1 MWNGKY
7 VEFDM
12 VMERVMSN
20 PIFVDVDYSN
30 ALEWTYQAMN
40 KIGTTIPYMHKV
52 SDGNKEMNHIDPVQI
67 VNYRAEIPCDLYM
80 LEQIRDWDTQV
91 PYIYS
96 SYIYHDSS
104 NRGNIS
110 TSDAITCDSCSLTGT
125 CTLTADLYPSPLNNY
140 SCYQYQGLFP
150 VANTNTH
157 NTNSIAGE
165 LTYTINESYIITSR
179 ESGFLELAYWAF
191 PTSCDLK
198 PLIPDYER
206 YIEAITKYIQYKES
220 EKLWIIEKLS
230 AEKFKYFEQEWY
242 FYVNSAFV
250 GMNTPNYAKAEL
262 IMRNSTRQIQTPNAV
277 MNSFMQLNPL
287 QRYTAFFR
295 NRRFR

>member
-12 VMERVMSN
+12 IMERVLSN
-20 PIFVDVDYSN
+20 PIFVDVSYSD
-30 ALEWTYQAMN
+30 ALEWTYQAMA
-40 KIGTTIPYMHKV
+40 KIGTTIPYIHKV
-52 SDGNKEMNHIDPVQI
+52 TDGNKDMDHIDPIEI
-67 VNYRAEIPCDLYM
+67 VNYKAEIPCDLYM
-80 LEQIRDWDTQV
+80 LEQIRDWDTQI

-96 SYIYHDSS
+96 SYIYHEST
-104 NRGNIS
+104 NRGNV
-110 TSDAITCDSCSLTGT
+110 TGTAVTTCDSCSLNGT

-140 SCYQYQGLFP
+140 NCYQYQALYP
-150 VANTNTH
+150 VTNTVAT
-157 NTNSIAGE
+157 NANSIAGE
-165 LTYTINESYIITSR
+165 LTYTMNDNYIITSR

-206 YIEAITKYIQYKES
+206 YIEAITKYIQYKEA

-230 AEKFKYFEQEWY
+230 GEKFKYFEQEWY

-250 GMNTPNYAKAEL
+250 GMNTPNYSKAEL
-262 IMRNSTRQIQTPNAV
+262 IMRNSTRQVQTPNAV